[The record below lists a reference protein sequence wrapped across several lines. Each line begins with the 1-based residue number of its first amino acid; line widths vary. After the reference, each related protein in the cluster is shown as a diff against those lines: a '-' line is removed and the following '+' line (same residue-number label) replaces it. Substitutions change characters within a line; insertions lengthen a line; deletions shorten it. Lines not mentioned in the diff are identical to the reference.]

1 LDPDSDDA
9 FSENSGDNT
18 SECSQDDS
26 SDFPEAI
33 TDPADV
39 RSRIVRGMHEFID
52 EQVAFCDFIRTSG
65 ACEDGQLDESLSKP
79 ESGVLLINSFWDEY
93 VLARQKLGVPRG
105 VRGILES
112 CIERCR
118 GKQMDLD

>member
-1 LDPDSDDA
+1 LNPDSDDA

-18 SECSQDDS
+18 SEYSQDDS
-26 SDFPEAI
+26 SDFSEAT

-39 RSRIVRGMHEFID
+39 RSRIVRGMHEFVE

-79 ESGVLLINSFWDEY
+79 ESGVLLINTFWDDHL
-93 VLARQKLGVPRG
+93 LASQKLDVPG
-105 VRGILES
+105 EVRGLLET

-118 GKQMDLD
+118 GKQLDLD